1 MKTLLTTLLL
11 TTGLTLPAMADEIIT
26 GKVQAFGPG
35 SLITIQKQ
43 ENGPPMYFH
52 LDEKATWQDAEGASL
67 ANKAIFPGS
76 IVKLQYDTAK
86 DDKLVV
92 SEIVVLRGGKPG
104 PIPAPETAATTVTTT
119 TTASQTKAEMPVPP
133 LTAVSTGEK
142 VIVETTDNGV
152 KATKVETTANAVIDA
167 HGEIVGFVPGK
178 SITVTKTELDAG
190 RREPVTY
197 LLREDAVYVTPTGE
211 VIDASSLRPGV
222 PVTVYY
228 TDENEVR
235 GVRKVVVR
243 ETATTTT
250 RVVE

>member
-11 TTGLTLPAMADEIIT
+11 TTGLAFPATADETVT

-35 SLITIQKQ
+35 SLITIQAQ
-43 ENGPPMYFH
+43 EDSPPLYFH
-52 LDEKATWQDAEGASL
+52 LDEKATWEDTEGESL
-67 ANKAIFPGS
+67 ANRAIFPGS
-76 IVKLQYDTAK
+76 IVKLRYHTAK
-86 DDKLVV
+86 DDKLLV
-92 SEIVVLRGGKPG
+92 SEVVVLWAGKPG
-104 PIPAPETAATTVTTT
+104 TIPAPETATTTVTTT
-119 TTASQTKAEMPVPP
+119 TTAAQTKAGAPVPP

-142 VIVETTDNGV
+142 VIVETTENGV
-152 KATKVETTANAVIDA
+152 KATKMEATANAVIDA
-167 HGEIVGFVPGK
+167 DGEIVGFVPGK
-178 SITVTKTELDAG
+178 SITVTTTELEAG
-190 RREPVTY
+190 RRVPVTY